1 MPNRRCKGRGAAFL
15 ASQRHTFATE
25 NGAEERKRLNQLSTM
40 IMQHQQITQMYQY
53 EEILIILILIIPL
66 IYLNANI

>member
-1 MPNRRCKGRGAAFL
+1 
-15 ASQRHTFATE
+15 
-25 NGAEERKRLNQLSTM
+25 M